1 MKTESL
7 SMAVISDEQ
16 LCERSRQGDREA
28 FGRVVERYQS
38 LICSLAYSACGNLAR
53 SEDLAQETFLT
64 AWQRLGQL
72 REPAKLRSWLCAIVR
87 TLSANAA
94 RREWRRGG
102 PAEPLEAV
110 AELAATEAD
119 PAALAV
125 SQEEETLLWRSL
137 AGLPEN
143 YREPMVLFYRQ
154 GQSIAELAN
163 ALDLTEDAVKQR
175 LSRGRAM
182 LREELT
188 TVVESTLTRSRPT
201 GAFTAAVLAVL
212 PTLAPSGAEAVLF
225 AGAATGKGSGLFKG
239 FLAVAGKWAI
249 VGPAIGLVVGL
260 LSAQAAAATGRSPE
274 ERASLRRLARRMV
287 LFCWLMSIGL
297 AAVLSGAGRW
307 YTPSPWAVIVG
318 VLAWVVVLVGTILW
332 SCSWHDQEVL
342 RIRRA
347 TGTGDADWAGVLPS
361 EANAKSR
368 CWLRLPY
375 MSKARFLGLPLV
387 AISHLGTD
395 LESAE
400 KRRAVGWIAIGDTAI
415 SPFFAFGGLA
425 VAPIAMGG
433 ITLGL
438 VSLSL
443 WGIGI
448 GALAFGSIAAGWWA
462 FGLAA
467 IGWEAAAGGAVV
479 AREYALGALAS
490 AAQVNNPAVVEWFL
504 SQWFAMPVGWFLYSA
519 HWLILAIVV
528 LALSRALYKARR
540 FRKPRLS

>member
-1 MKTESL
+1 
-7 SMAVISDEQ
+7 MAVLSDEQ
-16 LCERSRQGDREA
+16 LCERSRAGDREA

-94 RREWRRGG
+94 RRERRRGG
-102 PAEPLEAV
+102 PAEPLDLI
-110 AELAATEAD
+110 AEPAAPAAD

-125 SQEEETLLWRSL
+125 TQEEEMLLWRSL

-154 GQSIAELAN
+154 GQSIAEVAK
-163 ALDLTEDAVKQR
+163 ALELTEDAVKQR
-175 LSRGRAM
+175 LTRGRAM

-188 TVVESTLTRSRPT
+188 AVVESTLTRSRPT

-212 PTLAPSGAEAVLF
+212 PTLAPSGAEAVLL
-225 AGAATGKGSGLFKG
+225 AGAATGKGSGLLKG
-239 FLAVAGKWAI
+239 FLAVAGKWVI
-249 VGPAIGLVVGL
+249 IGPAIGLVVGL
-260 LSAQAAAATGRSPE
+260 LSAQAAAAAGRSPE

-318 VLAWVVVLVGTILW
+318 VLAWVVVLVGTILRA
-332 SCSWHDQEVL
+332 CSRHDQEIL

-347 TGTGDADWAGVLPS
+347 TGTDDADRAELLPGEAG
-361 EANAKSR
+361 AKTGY
-368 CWLRLPY
+368 WPRLPY
-375 MSKARFLGLPLV
+375 VSNARFLGLPLV

-395 LESAE
+395 IQSAE
-400 KRRAVGWIAIGDTAI
+400 KRKAVGWIAVGDTAI

-479 AREYALGALAS
+479 ARDYALGALAS
-490 AAQVNNPAVVEWFL
+490 ADQVNSPVVVEWFL
-504 SQWFAMPVGWFLYSA
+504 AQWFVTPVGWFLYSA
-519 HWLILAIVV
+519 HWLILAIVI
-528 LALSRALYKARR
+528 LALGRAFYKARK
-540 FRKPRLS
+540 FRRPRLS